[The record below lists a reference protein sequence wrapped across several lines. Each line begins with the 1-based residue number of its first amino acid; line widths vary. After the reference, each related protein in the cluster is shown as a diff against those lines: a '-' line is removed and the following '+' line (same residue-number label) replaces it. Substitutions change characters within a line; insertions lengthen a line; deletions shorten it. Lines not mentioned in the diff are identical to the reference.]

1 MTDAVLDFVQRLPA
15 APALGAFAR
24 RFRVYCVVGA
34 SAFSADYSI
43 FLLLIGAKASPYL
56 ANMIGISAG
65 IAVSFSLNRKY
76 NFRKPDATALRA
88 ARFIAVALAG
98 MAVSTLAI
106 ALLLSCGVDVHL
118 TKAAAMVFVFG
129 LQFLANALWTFR

>member
-1 MTDAVLDFVQRLPA
+1 MTDLALGFVQRLPA

-24 RFRVYCVVGA
+24 RFSVYCVVGA
-34 SAFSADYSI
+34 AAFSADYSI
-43 FLLLIGAKASPYL
+43 FLLVIGAKASPYL

-76 NFRKPDATALRA
+76 NFRKLDATALRM
-88 ARFIAVALAG
+88 ARFFTVALAG

-106 ALLLSCGVDVHL
+106 ALLLSYGVDVRL
-118 TKAAAMVFVFG
+118 AKAAAMIFVFG
-129 LQFLANALWTFR
+129 LQFLANALWTFG